1 MAKNAPLTEDEAQEL
16 FSELDD
22 SGVIDPLL
30 AHRRVRGGDAATA
43 DDEARREDVQV
54 GLNLRRA
61 RRAKVD
67 PLSEQDPSGSKAG
80 KAISRTAILCIVG
93 VLLFVVGMQIVY
105 GVSRRLNTANL
116 SECADYAT
124 VTNAMQSGV
133 EWGNGF
139 TQFPERFT
147 VDAADERAGVVEV
160 SVVDT
165 QSKNEL
171 ELLSNSQI
179 QASALST
186 NALLNEKINR
196 VVYKVYALTDDKGNF
211 AHDQLFGFVPATG
224 TRRAMLT
231 FVWTKEKSA
240 NTTYIDWNLKIIG
253 MNAKLTD
260 KIQTQVNSVSSL
272 TDDTQVKQSQIDEE
286 TVERQMEHML
296 HGREIFRGGAAEK
309 KPSDVLSQ
317 PSE

>member
-1 MAKNAPLTEDEAQEL
+1 
-16 FSELDD
+16 
-22 SGVIDPLL
+22 
-30 AHRRVRGGDAATA
+30 
-43 DDEARREDVQV
+43 
-54 GLNLRRA
+54 
-61 RRAKVD
+61 
-67 PLSEQDPSGSKAG
+67 
-80 KAISRTAILCIVG
+80 
-93 VLLFVVGMQIVY
+93 MQIVY

-116 SECADYAT
+116 SECADYET

-139 TQFPERFT
+139 TQFPEQFT
-147 VDAADERAGVVEV
+147 VDEADERTGVVEV

-253 MNAKLTD
+253 MNDKLTD

-272 TDDTQVKQSQIDEE
+272 TDDTQIKQSQIDEE
-286 TVERQMEHML
+286 AVERQMEHML

-309 KPSDVLSQ
+309 KPSDVLPQ